1 MYKFNS
7 IWDHHPKE
15 NADDICIVDSIRNE
29 EQQLDPFYENLR
41 ETDIKNGFLLCYHYR
56 IISRENSMNKLQNNF
71 WYIKHGY
78 TIDDLMSC
86 DYPEILDETLKH
98 KS

>member
-1 MYKFNS
+1 
-7 IWDHHPKE
+7 
-15 NADDICIVDSIRNE
+15 
-29 EQQLDPFYENLR
+29 
-41 ETDIKNGFLLCYHYR
+41 
-56 IISRENSMNKLQNNF
+56 MNKLKNNF

-98 KS
+98 KI